1 MPTPRKFSSYP
12 SSFTRVFLNA
22 VNSPYCLPCE
32 TREAVIKLRSH
43 LYAFRSAA
51 LLELPDDQEELLL
64 IIAKARTRIEG
75 KTLIIYYDDTDKDLR
90 NAIARTN
97 RADLPV
103 ENRQ

>member
-1 MPTPRKFSSYP
+1 MPTPRKFSSY
-12 SSFTRVFLNA
+12 
-22 VNSPYCLPCE
+22 SPYYSQVFRGAINAPYEIIC
-32 TREAVIKLRSH
+32 TDRAEAIKTRSH

-51 LLELPDDQEELLL
+51 LLELPDGNEELLL
-64 IIAKARTRIEG
+64 VIAKARTRIEG